1 MSNFIVADRKTDYLL
16 PPSVDDWL
24 NEDHLA
30 RYIVEV
36 VDQLDLSRL
45 TRQYAGRGSKA
56 HHPATLLSIL
66 IYGYCSGVFS
76 SRKPH
81 PLAGPGRSDHAGAP
95 TASGVRSACAST
107 SDAHRMPRFGQSARS
122 VSSPPEVIPQR
133 SSEPASASTS
143 SRT

>member
-36 VDQLDLSRL
+36 VDQLDLTQL
-45 TRQYAGRGSKA
+45 TRRYAGRGSKA

-66 IYGYCSGVFS
+66 IYGSLPPSCRRHS
-76 SRKPH
+76 P
-81 PLAGPGRSDHAGAP
+81 GPRHAGDLP
-95 TASGVRSACAST
+95 
-107 SDAHRMPRFGQSARS
+107 
-122 VSSPPEVIPQR
+122 SPI
-133 SSEPASASTS
+133 
-143 SRT
+143 SRRVL